1 MSYFLT
7 NIHVNK
13 IFHLENF
20 DIPLVNNHL
29 KHLIITGK
37 NGSGKTIL
45 VNAIV
50 EFLDR
55 IKTDNR
61 LDFLKYTENLESN
74 KIQLK
79 ISQEQD
85 KANIQ
90 TWEQNVKHWENVI
103 NLTFGKV
110 ELNFNDIA
118 KIIKSYNENNFVF
131 AFYEAARKTEI
142 SEPKNPTKPTFAP
155 NLAIKND
162 NKVSQF
168 LNFLVDLKVQEALAR
183 NEKMLRDADII
194 GSWFENFEKL
204 LKEIFQNDGIKL
216 SFNYKDYSFYIIDG
230 KKKFKFTQ
238 LSDGYSAIIDIV
250 ADLILKMQEKNS
262 PNREYLKHG
271 IVIIDEIETHLHL
284 ELQRL
289 ILPMLTRIFPNIQ
302 FIVTTHSP
310 FILNSLPNAIA
321 FDLEKREKL
330 EDLTEYSYEA
340 LAEGYF
346 GVKSESSYLQ
356 IRFDKFKELASKEE
370 LTVGEKAELQELI
383 KEFDD
388 VSEVVSPQ
396 TKAEF
401 LNLKLTAK
409 NVVSL

>member
-1 MSYFLT
+1 LD
-7 NIHVNK
+7 NDN
-13 IFHLENF
+13 
-20 DIPLVNNHL
+20 L

-50 EFLDR
+50 DFLDK
-55 IKTDNR
+55 IKNDVSLN
-61 LDFLKYTENLESN
+61 FINLKKHKKNSILVLESIKDN
-74 KIQLK
+74 DLGDTQIPEL
-79 ISQEQD
+79 
-85 KANIQ
+85 
-90 TWEQNVKHWENVI
+90 EQNVQLWENQI
-103 NLTFGKV
+103 NSFFGKV
-110 ELNFNDIA
+110 ELSFNDIA

-142 SEPKNPTKPTFAP
+142 LEPKNPTKPTFAT
-155 NLAIKND
+155 NVAIKKD
-162 NKVSQF
+162 NKVSQL

-183 NEKMLRDADII
+183 NEGKIEDADVI
-194 GSWFENFEKL
+194 SCWFKQFELL
-204 LKEIFQNDGIKL
+204 LKEIFQNDDIFL
-216 SFNYKDYSFYIIDG
+216 QFNYKDYSFLIVDMKD
-230 KKKFKFTQ
+230 KKQFKFTQ

-356 IRFDKFKELASKEE
+356 IRFDKFKELADKE
-370 LTVGEKAELQELI
+370 TVTDGEKAELQELI

-388 VSEVVSPQ
+388 VSEVISPQ
-396 TKAEF
+396 IKADY
-401 LNLKLTAK
+401 LNIKLTAK
-409 NVVSL
+409 NIVSI